1 MIQVLIPLQD
11 LKIVPAFQY
20 INVFFKLLTP
30 DKGKLLPTS
39 SKRKLANSQIAL
51 QPWIY
56 PVCKKS
62 NKIWC

>member
-11 LKIVPAFQY
+11 LKIVPAFSILMLFSNY
-20 INVFFKLLTP
+20 P
-30 DKGKLLPTS
+30 DKEKLLPTS
-39 SKRKLANSQIAL
+39 SKRKLANSQTAL